1 MSVSEY
7 EGFVLRPGPVWDS
20 VEDLL
25 QGGEGSLK
33 GVASGVVAS
42 LRSPVGRFRLLSE
55 DDFQALYG
63 VARDVRRVAAE
74 LDAVRQAARDGVD
87 ADTVQGLVA
96 TLVELA
102 DGLGALPVR
111 TGHESLEPEGL
122 DLDEAELDLALDAA
136 DLYSE

>member
-1 MSVSEY
+1 V
-7 EGFVLRPGPVWDS
+7 GPAWDS
-20 VEDLL
+20 VEELL
-25 QGGEGSLK
+25 QGGEGSLE

-74 LDAVRQAARDGVD
+74 LDAVRLAARDGVD
-87 ADTVQGLVA
+87 ADSVQRLVA

-102 DGLGALPVR
+102 DGFGALPVR
-111 TGHESLEPEGL
+111 AGHESLEPEGL
-122 DLDEAELDLALDAA
+122 DLDEAELDLTLDAA